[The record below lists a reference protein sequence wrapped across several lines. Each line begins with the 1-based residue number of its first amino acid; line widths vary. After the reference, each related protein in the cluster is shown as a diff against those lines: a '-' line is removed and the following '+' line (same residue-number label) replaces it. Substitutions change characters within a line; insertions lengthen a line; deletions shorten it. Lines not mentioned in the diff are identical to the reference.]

1 MSRKGGGGGKLDGDS
16 GKLLV
21 SSSETCLVRETPLD
35 SRGLLLSVSFNEMG
49 WFISETR
56 GSSAD
61 WRSKSTGSCNSR
73 ASGLDLCDVDSSV
86 FDSVAVEALRDD
98 RETAWVR
105 LRCRF
110 STLRPAIAASFEV
123 LTAASSPESDVVG
136 EQGLGK
142 SEELD
147 RDLPQGPAW
156 LGDLPHLCVGG
167 RLGLCDLILSQPRVP
182 IVLASI
188 IFGGWTFCKEGDG
201 DLNGEKHGLG
211 DRLTVL

>member
-16 GKLLV
+16 GKFLV
-21 SSSETCLVRETPLD
+21 SSSEACLLRETPLD
-35 SRGLLLSVSFNEMG
+35 SRSLLFIVSFNELG
-49 WFISETR
+49 WLISETR
-56 GSSAD
+56 GSTAG

-73 ASGLDLCDVDSSV
+73 ASGLDLCDDDSSV
-86 FDSVAVEALRDD
+86 FDSVTVEVLRDD

-105 LRCRF
+105 FRCRF
-110 STLRPAIAASFEV
+110 SILRPAIAASFV
-123 LTAASSPESDVVG
+123 LLTTASSPESDVVG

-147 RDLPQGPAW
+147 RDLPHGPAW
-156 LGDLPHLCVGG
+156 LGELPHLCVGG

-182 IVLASI
+182 TALASI
-188 IFGGWTFCKEGDG
+188 ILGGWTFCKEGDG
-201 DLNGEKHGLG
+201 NLNGEKHGLG